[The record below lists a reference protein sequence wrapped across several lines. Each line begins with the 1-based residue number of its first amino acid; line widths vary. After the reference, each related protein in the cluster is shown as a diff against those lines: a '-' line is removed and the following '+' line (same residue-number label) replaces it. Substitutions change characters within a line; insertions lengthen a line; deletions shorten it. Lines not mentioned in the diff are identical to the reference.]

1 MLSGNNSRKN
11 KGLSAFSVSA
21 AAKSF
26 QPCLTLC
33 DTTELAHQAPLSI
46 GFSRKEYRSGLPC
59 PPPGDLP
66 DTGIEPASLMSP
78 TLAGGFFTS
87 SATWEAL
94 LVFLEV

>member
-1 MLSGNNSRKN
+1 MLSGNSSRKN
-11 KGLSAFSVSA
+11 KGLSASGVSAA

-26 QPCLTLC
+26 QPFLTPC
-33 DTTELAHQAPLSI
+33 DPIELAHQAPLSI
-46 GFSRKEYRSGLPC
+46 GFSRKAYRSGLPC

-66 DTGIEPASLMSP
+66 DTGIEPASLTSP
-78 TLAGGFFTS
+78 ADSLPS